1 MRKITNKPF
10 TISKKGSKAALH
22 NSAGK
27 DEDIDDVMSEISTPE
42 IDFSERKKIMDAL
55 AKREKFREELELE
68 DCLKSLT
75 GKAMD
80 LGVDKDEIESVASQT
95 FSELKMQQ

>member
-1 MRKITNKPF
+1 LRKITNKPF
-10 TISKKGSKAALH
+10 TISKKGSRAAL
-22 NSAGK
+22 GK
-27 DEDIDDVMSEISTPE
+27 EEDIDDLMSEISTPE

-80 LGVDKDEIESVASQT
+80 LGVDKSEIELNASQT
-95 FSELKMQQ
+95 FSELKM